1 MKTRTLLLDNF
12 DSFTYNLY
20 HHLRFLGEDVSV
32 IRNND
37 SSWKNFEGSHLV
49 LSPGPGL
56 PETSG
61 HLMECIN
68 HFHQKIPILGV
79 CLGHQAIAEYKGHK
93 LINLAD
99 VRHGLQLKVNVAQR
113 IQLFHGL
120 PDSFDAGF
128 YHSWAVAKSDS
139 DLSISALDEEDVI
152 MALENEK
159 EGLFG
164 IQFHPESIMCP
175 QGMDILK
182 NFLAFS

>member
-20 HHLRFLGEDVSV
+20 HHLRYLGEDVQV
-32 IRNND
+32 VRNND
-37 SSWKNFEGSHLV
+37 DSWKDFEGSHIV

-56 PETSG
+56 PKTSG
-61 HLMECIN
+61 YLMECLE
-68 HFHQKIPILGV
+68 HFHGKLPILGV
-79 CLGHQAIAEYKGHK
+79 CLGHQAIAEYKGMK
-93 LINLAD
+93 LFNLPD
-99 VRHGLQLKVNVAQR
+99 VRHGLQLKVEVAER
-113 IQLFHGL
+113 IQLFKNS

-128 YHSWAVAKSDS
+128 YHSWAVEKGDS
-139 DLSISALDEEDVI
+139 NLSVTANDNENVI
-152 MALENEK
+152 MALENPD

-164 IQFHPESIMCP
+164 IQFHPESIMCS